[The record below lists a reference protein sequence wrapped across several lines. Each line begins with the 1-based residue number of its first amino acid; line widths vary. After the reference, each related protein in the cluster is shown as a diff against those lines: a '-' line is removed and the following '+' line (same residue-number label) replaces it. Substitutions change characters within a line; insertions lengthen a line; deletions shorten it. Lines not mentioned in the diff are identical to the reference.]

1 MASKPTRISVIT
13 ELLTSQELS
22 PLKSKA
28 MLRVLELSWLVI
40 VLLGAGLGTFKLI
53 TENIT
58 SAVWF
63 FLITLVALVFY
74 VVRRRQR
81 IRVQK
86 KSGLTIHS

>member
-1 MASKPTRISVIT
+1 
-13 ELLTSQELS
+13 
-22 PLKSKA
+22 

-81 IRVQK
+81 IRIQK